1 MKIIYDFTVSRST
14 CHSLNTL
21 TRNLAVRVTIF
32 LETLIRSVGGTGG
45 LKIVTTLPLT
55 LASVVDN
62 IAMNSKHV
70 RLY

>member
-1 MKIIYDFTVSRST
+1 MKIIYDLTVPRST

-21 TRNLAVRVTIF
+21 TRNLTVRVTVV
-32 LETLIRSVGGTGG
+32 LEILIRSVGGD
-45 LKIVTTLPLT
+45 LKMVTTPPLT